1 MFDYFSNFTLDKMCY
16 APEKL
21 GLNISESEYLNG
33 VEANK
38 LRSFMMFYQDPGDL
52 PVFGSR

>member
-21 GLNISESEYLNG
+21 GLNISKSNYLEG